1 MKAIMKADRYG
12 TAMTPLA
19 AMPEKER
26 EELTRSFSKLPE
38 TERLIIAR
46 DNPALYGYLKRQQQR
61 SAGGNKDIAEIRGI
75 LDEFTPYYMDFLLT
89 YFNLLEYDDY
99 LC

>member
-1 MKAIMKADRYG
+1 MKADIHNNVIS
-12 TAMTPLA
+12 PLA
-19 AMPEKER
+19 YMPEKER
-26 EELTRSFSKLPE
+26 KELTRSFSKLPE
-38 TERLIIAR
+38 TERLILAR

-61 SAGGNKDIAEIRGI
+61 SEGNKDIAAIRGI
-75 LDEFTPYYMDFLLT
+75 LDEFTPYYMNFLLT

>member
-1 MKAIMKADRYG
+1 MKATMKADRYG
-12 TAMTPLA
+12 TVMTPLA
-19 AMPEKER
+19 AMPERER
-26 EELTRSFSKLPE
+26 DGLVRSFAKLSE

-46 DNPALYGYLKRQQQR
+46 DNPVLYGDLKRQQR
-61 SAGGNKDIAEIRGI
+61 AAGGNKDIAEIRGI